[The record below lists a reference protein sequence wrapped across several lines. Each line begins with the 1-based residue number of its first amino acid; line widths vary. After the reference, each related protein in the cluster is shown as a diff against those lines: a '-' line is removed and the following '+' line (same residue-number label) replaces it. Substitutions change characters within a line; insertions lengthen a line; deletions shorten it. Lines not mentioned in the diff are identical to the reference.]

1 MYQVNIL
8 KVTKLY
14 RKNDTE
20 MCRSISATE
29 KKKKKN
35 DKILACVELG
45 RENAHLGCSTS
56 AGAAA
61 GHLRQA
67 VRPQT
72 VGPGDWRL

>member
-1 MYQVNIL
+1 MTQKCADPFQL
-8 KVTKLY
+8 
-14 RKNDTE
+14 R
-20 MCRSISATE
+20 